1 MVRYPRGGRSSLAD
15 LENMRIRTRDGSE
28 VPFSTVARA
37 ELVDGFSTIKR
48 LDRRRVVRVKAEVDS
63 NLGNSN
69 DIIGQVKKKDVP
81 DIHAANPD
89 IHIAFGGEQREQ
101 REFLGSL
108 GRGWIVALLVIYA
121 LLAVPLRSY
130 LQPLI
135 IMSAI
140 PFGIVGAAWAHLA
153 LGLDFSMFSLIGL
166 VALSGVVVNDSLVL
180 VDYINRRRRLGVE
193 LGQALVDAGV
203 ARFRA
208 ILLTSL
214 TTFAGLTPL
223 LLETSVQAQM
233 LIPMGVS
240 LAFGVIFATLITL
253 FLVPAFYLILNDGL
267 LHAGLESPPD
277 CELGD
282 GPGVNLFEDYATTS

>member
-1 MVRYPRGGRSSLAD
+1 
-15 LENMRIRTRDGSE
+15 
-28 VPFSTVARA
+28 VASA
-37 ELVDGFSTIKR
+37 KLVDGFSTIKR
-48 LDRRRVVRVKAEVDS
+48 LNRRRVVRVKAEVDS
-63 NLGNSN
+63 SLGNPN

-81 DIHAANPD
+81 DIHAVNPD
-89 IHIAFGGEQREQ
+89 IQIAFGGEQREQ
-101 REFLGSL
+101 SEFLGSL
-108 GRGWIVALLVIYA
+108 GRGWVVALLVIYA

-130 LQPLI
+130 SQPLI

-153 LGLDFSMFSLIGL
+153 LGLEFSMFSLIGL
-166 VALSGVVVNDSLVL
+166 VALSGVVVNDSLIL
-180 VDYINRRRRLGVE
+180 VDYVNRRRRLGVE
-193 LGQALVDAGV
+193 LSQALVDAGV

-253 FLVPAFYLILNDGL
+253 FLVPAFYLILSDGL
-267 LHAGLESPPD
+267 LELGVESPP
-277 CELGD
+277 EPEVAVAAALG
-282 GPGVNLFEDYATTS
+282 AS